1 MIVVELE
8 VCMRWRLQGLAIVL
22 IELGKEILEGLVIM
36 VGKKR
41 LSGWM
46 SRRRS

>member
-1 MIVVELE
+1 MIGVELE
-8 VCMRWRLQGLAIVL
+8 VCMRWSLQDLTIVL
-22 IELGKEILEGLVIM
+22 IEMGKEILEGLVVM

-41 LSGWM
+41 LSSWM